1 MIRVKCTAF
10 VGDMELK
17 CNKLEQLR
25 QLRHEVMA
33 LEGSLPAKGMRGDQ
47 SIILGPME
55 ASFPNRTF
63 PLSVNHEFISATS
76 SEAASTQGFIS
87 AILGMLL
94 KKGGYCLWVGNRR
107 QVFPAAL
114 SAFGI
119 PPHRVIFVDVNTEKE
134 ILWTL
139 EQALKCHALLA
150 VVGEVREL
158 DFAQSQRLQLAVE
171 SSRVT
176 GFIHRHQP
184 RSLHALACNTRWK
197 ITPRGSEP
205 EEGMPGLGFPTWK
218 VELLKVRNGKPG
230 AWEFEW
236 REHAFRTLSAQKVT
250 HTKKED
256 RQYA

>member
-1 MIRVKCTAF
+1 MIRVKCNAF

-33 LEGSLPAKGMRGDQ
+33 LEGSLPGKGIRGNQ
-47 SIILGPME
+47 SIRLGPME
-55 ASFPNRTF
+55 AAFPNRTF
-63 PLSVNHEFISATS
+63 PLSVNHEFISTTA

-94 KKGGYCLWVGNRR
+94 NKGGYCLWIGRRR
-107 QVFPAAL
+107 QVFPTAL

-119 PPHRVIFVDVNTEKE
+119 TPHRVIFVDVKTEKE
-134 ILWTL
+134 VLWTL
-139 EQALKCHALLA
+139 EQALKCSALLA

-171 SSRVT
+171 HSRVT
-176 GFIHRHQP
+176 GFVHRHQP

-197 ITPRGSEP
+197 VAPIPSQS
-205 EEGMPGLGFPTWK
+205 EEGMPGLGFPTWN

-230 AWEFEW
+230 AWEMEW
-236 REHAFRTLSAQKVT
+236 RGQGFLQLTGRKPSQI
-250 HTKKED
+250 KKEE